1 MIDALIAGRLYAAA
15 NERTSANGNPFVTA
29 KVTATAGSGESLFV
43 NVIAFSQSARTALL
57 ALDAGDSVALSGT
70 LTPKVWTDRH
80 GDAKPALDMTAH
92 AVLTAYHVTRKR
104 KAVRPD
110 EARQSAPTGS
120 TTARQ
125 SSPAA
130 GTGGDFDD
138 MGDDL

>member
-1 MIDALIAGRLYAAA
+1 MIDALISGRLYAAA

-80 GDAKPALDMTAH
+80 GDAKPSLDLTAH
-92 AVLTAYHVTRKR
+92 AVLTPYHVTRKR
-104 KAVRPD
+104 KTAETD
-110 EARQSAPTGS
+110 SAGNAPNQPATPKTG
-120 TTARQ
+120 RGQ
-125 SSPAA
+125 GNGP
-130 GTGGDFDD
+130 FDD

>member
-29 KVTATAGSGESLFV
+29 KVTATAGSGESLFL

-80 GDAKPALDMTAH
+80 GEAKPSLDMTVH
-92 AVLTAYHVTRKR
+92 AVLTVYHVTRKR
-104 KAVRPD
+104 KTIRPD
-110 EARQSAPTGS
+110 EGRQSALSGA
-120 TTARQ
+120 TAARP
-125 SSPAA
+125 SSLPA

>member
-1 MIDALIAGRLYAAA
+1 MIDALISGRLYAAA

-80 GDAKPALDMTAH
+80 GDAKPSLDMTVH
-92 AVLTAYHVTRKR
+92 AVLTPYHVTRKR
-104 KAVRPD
+104 KAAQEDGAGKASDRPV
-110 EARQSAPTGS
+110 AP
-120 TTARQ
+120 R
-125 SSPAA
+125 
-130 GTGGDFDD
+130 TGGGQGHGPFDD

>member
-1 MIDALIAGRLYAAA
+1 MIDALISVRLYAAA

-43 NVIAFSQSARTALL
+43 NVIAFSQTARTALL

-92 AVLTAYHVTRKR
+92 AVLTPYHVTRKR
-104 KAVRPD
+104 KAAQDDGPGNAPNRP
-110 EARQSAPTGS
+110 ATPK
-120 TTARQ
+120 
-125 SSPAA
+125 
-130 GTGGDFDD
+130 TGGNQGDGPFDD

>member
-43 NVIAFSQSARTALL
+43 NVIAFSQTARTALL

-92 AVLTAYHVTRKR
+92 AVLTPYHVTRKR
-104 KAVRPD
+104 KAMQD
-110 EARQSAPTGS
+110 DSASSTPNRAATPRTAGGQGGGS
-120 TTARQ
+120 
-125 SSPAA
+125 
-130 GTGGDFDD
+130 FDD